1 MAALS
6 SATRRVCA
14 FCLVPLPAPKP
25 GRGRPRR
32 YCDNGGVCRK
42 GAYLARRSFTFRPA
56 TDPGVIPAP
65 PNRERETVESLI
77 GLVEGARPTSPEAV
91 LVHLLIESRTLVWQY
106 RKVAREAG
114 RDFGW
119 RAEGVADAVEDALR
133 RHFPMVMESADG

>member
-14 FCLVPLPAPKP
+14 FCLVPLPAPRP

-32 YCDNGGVCRK
+32 YCDEKCRK

-56 TDPGVIPAP
+56 TEPGVVPAP

-106 RKVAREAG
+106 RKVARESG
-114 RDFGW
+114 TDLGW
-119 RAEGVADAVEDALR
+119 RAESLADAVEDALR
-133 RHFPMVMESADG
+133 RLFPMVMDSADG